1 MSFVYKGYTVEVNAT
16 QIPDGTYN
24 GQYAFVAT
32 DPKDS
37 RRDALA
43 AVDCDTH
50 KEAINKASQ
59 VARDFIDQHR
69 S

>member
-1 MSFVYKGYTVEVNAT
+1 MNFVYKGFKVEVNAT

-24 GQYAFVAT
+24 GEYEFAAE

-50 KEAINKASQ
+50 KDAIARASQ
-59 VARDFIDQHR
+59 VAREFIDHHR